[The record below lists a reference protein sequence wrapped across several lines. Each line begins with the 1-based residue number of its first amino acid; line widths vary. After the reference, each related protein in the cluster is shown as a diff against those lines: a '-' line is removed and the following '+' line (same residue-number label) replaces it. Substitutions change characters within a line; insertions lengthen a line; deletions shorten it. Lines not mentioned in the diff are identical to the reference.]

1 MGKLTELMIANTEL
15 PLSNKIAWHLQGNH
29 YPPIPLIM
37 VEACVEAIE
46 LARLGY
52 YTAEVQLP
60 KTESKDGE
68 KFQITWNG
76 KDTAPVSAIIEA
88 HHLDGF
94 INTDTADEL
103 DGEVA

>member
-15 PLSNKIAWHLQGNH
+15 SLDRKIAWHLQGNH
-29 YPPIPLIM
+29 YPPIPLVM

-52 YTAEVQLP
+52 YDTEVKLP
-60 KTESKDGE
+60 IGESKDGE
-68 KFQITWNG
+68 PFQITWHG
-76 KDTAPVSAIIEA
+76 QDTAPVSAIVEA

-94 INTDTADEL
+94 IQ
-103 DGEVA
+103 DGED

>member
-15 PLSNKIAWHLQGNH
+15 SLDRKIAWHLQGNH
-29 YPPIPLIM
+29 YPPIPLVM

-52 YTAEVQLP
+52 YDTEVKLP
-60 KTESKDGE
+60 IGESKDGE
-68 KFQITWNG
+68 PFQITWHG
-76 KDTAPVSAIIEA
+76 QDTAPVSAIVES

-94 INTDTADEL
+94 IQ
-103 DGEVA
+103 DGEV